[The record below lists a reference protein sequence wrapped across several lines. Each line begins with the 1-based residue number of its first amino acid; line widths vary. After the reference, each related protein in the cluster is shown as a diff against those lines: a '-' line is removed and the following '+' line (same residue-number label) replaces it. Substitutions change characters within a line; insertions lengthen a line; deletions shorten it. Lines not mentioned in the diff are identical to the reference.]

1 MEYTGRKR
9 VPIKKK
15 LNPVWWFGNDH
26 EQKVTDPDAAW
37 YSTSPRMATELMWS
51 LRNPLQN
58 FRAYVIGVQDRNYRV
73 KVVRG
78 HPDANVVQRDDV
90 GEFKD
95 GRSQCSTSHPEF
107 SFHGYPI
114 AEDVSSFR
122 PAGNRLVSSGSSSR
136 CEPSSTGRHHDRPA
150 ATWLALVA

>member
-1 MEYTGRKR
+1 VEYTGRKR

-37 YSTSPRMATELMWS
+37 YLPRRPEWQRELMWS

-90 GEFKD
+90 GESGWQVAMLHFPSRVQLPWLSYS
-95 GRSQCSTSHPEF
+95 GR
-107 SFHGYPI
+107 
-114 AEDVSSFR
+114 
-122 PAGNRLVSSGSSSR
+122 RLVFQAGWQPSGFFGLKLTVR
-136 CEPSSTGRHHDRPA
+136 TK
-150 ATWLALVA
+150 